1 MALMKFT
8 RCILLLSTA
17 LTVLICM
24 GSAMSGERPK
34 RASFAGVWSMMRCER
49 GQPEYECAT
58 FYLYL
63 TQKDDRICGEHFVA
77 TQGLSKLDEG
87 DPGTVLGVVKGKS
100 TTFMIRSTRND
111 AWYVAEGNMVGRQ
124 LIWRRIGMMIPGSND
139 EPPVIPANA
148 TLSKNSTPKLLE
160 HLKEIESMPCVWP
173 DQN

>member
-1 MALMKFT
+1 
-8 RCILLLSTA
+8 
-17 LTVLICM
+17 M
-24 GSAMSGERPK
+24 GSAVSGERPK
-34 RASFAGVWSMMRCER
+34 RASFAGAWSMMRCER

-63 TQKDDRICGEHFVA
+63 TQNGDRICGEHFVA

-100 TTFMIRSTRND
+100 ATLMIRSTRND
-111 AWYVAEGNMVGRQ
+111 AWYVAEGDMVGRQ

-148 TLSKNSTPKLLE
+148 ALSKNSTPKLLE